1 LGTIRKFE
9 ELEAWQHARALVQ
22 EVYSLTAG
30 GRFAKDFGLRDQ
42 IRRSSVSIMAN
53 IAEGYERDGNA
64 EFIHFLSIAKGS
76 AGEVRCH
83 LYIARDQ
90 DYLNEDKFDELLAM
104 TQQVSRI
111 IRGLMGYLQKAGIK
125 GNKFKSPNL
134 KPET

>member
-9 ELEAWQHARALVQ
+9 ELEAWKHARALVQ

-30 GRFAKDFGLRDQ
+30 GRFAKEFGLRDQ
-42 IRRSSVSIMAN
+42 IRRASVSIMAN

-76 AGEVRCH
+76 AGEVRYH

-90 DYLNEDKFDELLAM
+90 DYLNQDKFDEFLAM

-111 IRGLMGYLQKAGIK
+111 IRGLISYLQKTEVK
-125 GNKFKSPNL
+125 GNKFQFRNL
-134 KPET
+134 ET

>member
-1 LGTIRKFE
+1 MGTIRKFE
-9 ELEAWQHARALVQ
+9 ELEAWKHARILVQ
-22 EVYSLTAG
+22 EVYSITAKG
-30 GRFAKDFGLRDQ
+30 SFSKDFGLLDQ

-53 IAEGYERDGNA
+53 IAEGYERDGTS

-90 DYLNEDKFDELLAM
+90 DYLNEEKFDALLAM

-111 IRGLMGYLQKAGIK
+111 IRGLITYLQKTDLK
-125 GNKFKSPNL
+125 GNKFKSPKL
-134 KPET
+134 ET

>member
-9 ELEAWQHARALVQ
+9 ELEAWKLARTLVR
-22 EVYSLTAG
+22 EVYSLTAKG
-30 GRFAKDFGLRDQ
+30 NFLKDFGLRDQ

-90 DYLNEDKFDELLAM
+90 DYLNQDKFDELLAE
-104 TQQVSRI
+104 TQQVSKI
-111 IRGLMGYLQKAGIK
+111 IRGLITYLQRSEVK
-125 GNKFKSPNL
+125 GNKFKSPKL
-134 KPET
+134 ET